1 MSMREIKRKSFLLI
15 FIAGF
20 TSFVI
25 DLKSQPATGGEMTFS
40 VSTVTA
46 NGNFAPRHVLA
57 IWVEDQSGFVLTRKL
72 SGDRR
77 KEYLYTWNN
86 NSGGNVVDATTGA
99 TLTSHQTHTV
109 TWDCG
114 NVNGEIVPDGDYT
127 VIVEF
132 TEEHAQGPLREITF
146 TKGSEMVS
154 LAPADDANFKDIE
167 LLFEPI
173 AALTASYTYSVED
186 LAVTFT
192 NTSTGAESYSWDF
205 GDGNSSTDESPVHT
219 FADAGTY
226 TVVLTATAGMESA
239 TDEQSITVSSSVV
252 LTASYTYSVE
262 DLAVTF
268 TNTSTGAES
277 YSWDFGDG
285 NSSTDESPVH
295 TFAGAGIYTVVLTAT
310 AGMESA
316 TDEQSIT
323 VSSPTGLGDSHFDAI
338 QVYPNPTNGIVR
350 IELKEHTGD
359 TSVKI
364 FDLKGSLLY
373 SRDMGNPGL
382 YLINISDYE
391 NGTYLM
397 QVDIEHQS
405 FRQMII
411 KE

>member
-219 FADAGTY
+219 FA
-226 TVVLTATAGMESA
+226 
-239 TDEQSITVSSSVV
+239 
-252 LTASYTYSVE
+252 
-262 DLAVTF
+262 
-268 TNTSTGAES
+268 
-277 YSWDFGDG
+277 
-285 NSSTDESPVH
+285 
-295 TFAGAGIYTVVLTAT
+295 GAGIYTVVLTAT

-391 NGTYLM
+391 NGTYVM
-397 QVDIEHQS
+397 KVDSEHQS
-405 FRQMII
+405 YSQIII